1 MGTYR
6 DEREKHITEKVFYD
20 IDRCISDHRKRI
32 FATIDKDEIRR
43 LKIDIENL
51 TMLEEFITVKKM
63 EGCNA
68 STLYNYSTMI
78 YNFLISVNKKINFI
92 TTEDI
97 REYMREY
104 QKIHLCKNTSMECMR
119 RIISTYFTWLKVE
132 GHIHRSPTERL
143 RKIKCE
149 KTIKKPFTELEIAKL
164 ISACKSNR
172 DFALVYF
179 LNSSGV
185 RVGEL
190 CNLDVRDIDLQECE
204 GIVFGKGSKERII
217 YFDANATLYISKYL
231 DERDAQPH
239 EPLFIS
245 ENTGKRLSKDGVS
258 FVLNNIAQRAGV
270 YDVYPHRFRRT
281 LATRLLDKGMPIEQ
295 VQIILGHEKIDTTL
309 IYARVNQES
318 VKMNHR
324 KYCS

>member
-78 YNFLISVNKKINFI
+78 YNFLISINKKINFI

-164 ISACKSNR
+164 ISACQSNR
-172 DFALVYF
+172 DFALIYF

-239 EPLFIS
+239 EPLFIT
-245 ENTGKRLSKDGVS
+245 ENTGKK
-258 FVLNNIAQRAGV
+258 
-270 YDVYPHRFRRT
+270 
-281 LATRLLDKGMPIEQ
+281 
-295 VQIILGHEKIDTTL
+295 II
-309 IYARVNQES
+309 
-318 VKMNHR
+318 
-324 KYCS
+324 

>member
-20 IDRCISDHRKRI
+20 IDRYISDHIKRI

-78 YNFLISVNKKINFI
+78 YNFLISINKKINFI

-164 ISACKSNR
+164 ISACQSNR
-172 DFALVYF
+172 DLALIYF

-239 EPLFIS
+239 EPLFIT

-258 FVLNNIAQRAGV
+258 FVLNNIAQRAGIIIIG
-270 YDVYPHRFRRT
+270 
-281 LATRLLDKGMPIEQ
+281 LEELL
-295 VQIILGHEKIDTTL
+295 L
-309 IYARVNQES
+309 
-318 VKMNHR
+318 
-324 KYCS
+324 